1 MATDRQFS
9 YRSDAEERTDRRQ
22 TAGYTVRSSSE
33 QGRVVMNHYV
43 SLVALSLLS
52 LQAAALDLAKH
63 PQVFEPARA

>member
-1 MATDRQFS
+1 MRQ
-9 YRSDAEERTDRRQ
+9 
-22 TAGYTVRSSSE
+22 
-33 QGRVVMNHYV
+33 YV